1 MYGFPFPCNLMWIRA
16 SCWCHESSSMK
27 MFMPSSKVSDL
38 APDISSTAIRCWH
51 WNWCVPFTWVLEL
64 VFYSLI
70 FVSEHNLF
78 KHCGYKLLTA
88 KWIAFFLL
96 HNSCSSTDLLDGCAC
111 GYCRLARFFSWY
123 KFFVIQSNLGYS
135 NGRLC
140 VQSYI
145 QTASVGYGIQRLICN
160 MQHVCFQKF
169 MYTLCSSVSKLE
181 VCKHVVF
188 VIVLEVTT
196 WCFLLHECVKKRT
209 RQ

>member
-51 WNWCVPFTWVLEL
+51 WNWCVPFMWVLEL

-88 KWIAFFLL
+88 KWIAFFDCTI
-96 HNSCSSTDLLDGCAC
+96 HA
-111 GYCRLARFFSWY
+111 LAQIFLMVVDVVIAIGTIFQLILSIDFF
-123 KFFVIQSNLGYS
+123 KVFFVIQSNLGYS
-135 NGRLC
+135 KGRLMWAIIHSDC
-140 VQSYI
+140 LCGLWN
-145 QTASVGYGIQRLICN
+145 TAPHL
-160 MQHVCFQKF
+160 
-169 MYTLCSSVSKLE
+169 
-181 VCKHVVF
+181 
-188 VIVLEVTT
+188 
-196 WCFLLHECVKKRT
+196 
-209 RQ
+209 